1 MSFYN
6 HWRILENF
14 TGRFEVLGTKILNKR
29 LIRSD
34 ELNKNN
40 NLTISWQGVPF
51 SFLGGRLW
59 VLHTFYSG
67 NDQNCAKQ
75 DFIVSLLPFQHVL
88 DYWKGK
94 EDLKVGM
101 ETF

>member
-1 MSFYN
+1 MEL
-6 HWRILENF
+6 H
-14 TGRFEVLGTKILNKR
+14 FEQNIDVFRQIQQEQQF
-29 LIRSD
+29 D
-34 ELNKNN
+34 
-40 NLTISWQGVPF
+40 NLTIPWPGVPF

-75 DFIVSLLPFQHVL
+75 GFIFPFQHVL
-88 DYWKGK
+88 DYWKRK

-101 ETF
+101 GTF